1 MVNDVW
7 AAHRDPGTAAA
18 AAAAG
23 AYFVAMHNKE
33 VAEYAGDV
41 VAEVIAWLGARAES
55 AAAAGVG
62 ADRIIVDPGIGF
74 GKTPAHSLEVLH
86 RLGDI
91 RDACGLPLLVGTSRK
106 RFIGEVLD
114 GAPPEDRLEGT
125 MASVVAAIGSGA
137 DIVRVHDVA
146 PVARAVR
153 VADAILRRPP
163 HVPRVGPELP
173 GRVTLTGIAA
183 EGRHGVGDDERS
195 RPQPFAVDLAVDLD
209 VARPAASDRL
219 AEAVDYT
226 ALQALAVRTVG
237 ATSFHLLETLAATIG
252 RAVLG
257 EWPQVSGVEVAI
269 RKPEAPM
276 PGPVDSVEVRV
287 RLTRPA

>member
-1 MVNDVW
+1 V
-7 AAHRDPGTAAA
+7 
-18 AAAAG
+18 
-23 AYFVAMHNKE
+23 
-33 VAEYAGDV
+33 V
-41 VAEVIAWLGARAES
+41 VA
-55 AAAAGVG
+55 
-62 ADRIIVDPGIGF
+62 IG
-74 GKTPAHSLEVLH
+74 H
-86 RLGDI
+86 
-91 RDACGLPLLVGTSRK
+91 
-106 RFIGEVLD
+106 
-114 GAPPEDRLEGT
+114 
-125 MASVVAAIGSGA
+125 GA

-153 VADAILRRPP
+153 VADAILRHPP
-163 HVPRVGPELP
+163 AAQRVEPALP
-173 GRVTLTGIAA
+173 GRVTLMGIAA
-183 EGRHGVGDDERS
+183 EGRHGVGDDERAHS
-195 RPQPFAVDLAVDLD
+195 QPFAVDLAVDLD